1 VDMPLKLRNLA
12 LCDSQKRACRDALI
26 PVDKLPTED

>member
-1 VDMPLKLRNLA
+1 MPLKLRNLS

-26 PVDKLPTED
+26 AMDKLPTED